1 MKQPTTPAYEG
12 RVKYSESKA
21 RSYQSMKERKNR
33 AELKLVARA
42 FRHVPAGTVL
52 DAPCGGGRVGL
63 LLASKGYQLHS
74 ADLSEAMRSIAREN
88 FERAGLNIPVD
99 AEDVEQLT
107 YADQSFDAAI
117 CFRLFHHFPDP
128 MIRQRVIME
137 LCRVTRQHVA
147 LSYFSP
153 NSVTSIQRRWR
164 AACGVHKLQKFATPL
179 AEVAAYFDAAGFRLV
194 RDFARLPLIHTLHLA
209 LFRRSD
215 AWPRLLGCPVNE

>member
-1 MKQPTTPAYEG
+1 MKQLSTPAYEG
-12 RVKYSESKA
+12 RVKYSESNA
-21 RSYQSMKERKNR
+21 RRYQSMKERKNR

-52 DAPCGGGRVGL
+52 DAPCGGGRVSL
-63 LLASKGYQLHS
+63 LLASKGYQPHS
-74 ADLSEAMRSIAREN
+74 ADLSGAMRSIAREN
-88 FERAGLNIPVD
+88 FERAGLNVPVD
-99 AEDVEQLT
+99 AEDVEKLT

-117 CFRLFHHFPDP
+117 CFRLFHHFPNP

-153 NSVTSIQRRWR
+153 HSVTSIQRRWR
-164 AACGVHKLQKFATPL
+164 AAHGKRKLQKFATPL
-179 AEVAAYFDAAGFRLV
+179 AEVAAYFDAAGFQLV

-215 AWPRLLGCPVNE
+215 T